1 MPELAVASLG
11 FISMTALS
19 MYFSNFSLILNPFAL
34 FPLKNLPSQSLAV
47 EKKKKKNSLS
57 LLPVLMSLNSYKSM
71 MEVRS

>member
-19 MYFSNFSLILNPFAL
+19 MYLSNFSLILNPFAL

-47 EKKKKKNSLS
+47 EKKKKSFTLARF
-57 LLPVLMSLNSYKSM
+57 KSM

>member
-47 EKKKKKNSLS
+47 EIKNRLS

-71 MEVRS
+71 MKVRS

>member
-19 MYFSNFSLILNPFAL
+19 MYLSNFSLILNPFAL

-47 EKKKKKNSLS
+47 EKKKKSLS

>member
-47 EKKKKKNSLS
+47 EKKKKKKVFHSC
-57 LLPVLMSLNSYKSM
+57 PF
-71 MEVRS
+71 

>member
-19 MYFSNFSLILNPFAL
+19 MYLSNFSLILNPFAL

-47 EKKKKKNSLS
+47 EKKKKNSLS
-57 LLPVLMSLNSYKSM
+57 LLPDLMSLNSYKSM